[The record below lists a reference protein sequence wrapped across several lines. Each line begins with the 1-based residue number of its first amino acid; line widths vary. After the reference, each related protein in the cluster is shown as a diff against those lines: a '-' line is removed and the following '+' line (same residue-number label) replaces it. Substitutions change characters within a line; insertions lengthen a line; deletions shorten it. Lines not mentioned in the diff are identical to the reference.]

1 VASEEEDRRV
11 RAERD
16 RVRQAEHRSRVA
28 AALAD
33 SQRLCLE
40 TEDGAADF
48 MTVRDINR
56 VSLTLA
62 TSVATELVGC
72 PGPQSCLAVM
82 ERFLNHGMIWPLL
95 SSYYKKP
102 EEAKVITNF
111 IQSFSG
117 ELDSVKNPH
126 SWNKLARKVRCH
138 YW

>member
-33 SQRLCLE
+33 SQRLRLE

-56 VSLTLA
+56 VSLILA

-72 PGPQSCLAVM
+72 LGLQSRLAVM

-95 SSYYKKP
+95 PSYYRKP
-102 EEAKVITNF
+102 EEAKVITDF
-111 IQSFSG
+111 I
-117 ELDSVKNPH
+117 
-126 SWNKLARKVRCH
+126 
-138 YW
+138 